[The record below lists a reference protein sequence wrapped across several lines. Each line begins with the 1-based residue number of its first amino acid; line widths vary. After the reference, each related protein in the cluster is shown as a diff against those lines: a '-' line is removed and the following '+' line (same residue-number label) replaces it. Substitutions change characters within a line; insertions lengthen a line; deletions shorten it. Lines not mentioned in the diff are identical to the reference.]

1 MSIPQISPHF
11 LVSNPAHIN
20 PQAHSTYTMTAAVA
34 GHVAQQKTAQ
44 EKSDSVNISRE
55 ALEKAAKAENG
66 KEDAKE
72 AQTRQAPEKAKAQ

>member
-1 MSIPQISPHF
+1 MAIQQISPHF

-20 PQAHSTYTMTAAVA
+20 PQAHSTYNMSAAAA

-55 ALEKAAKAENG
+55 ALEKAARAEEG
-66 KEDAKE
+66 KEE
-72 AQTRQAPEKAKAQ
+72 TEESQTQQAPEKAKAK